1 MTLND
6 FNVLTI
12 DEKLSHMFTVNRK
25 EIQDLSLAIVE
36 IKKEVE
42 SIKKEVES
50 IKKEVESITET
61 LSSFQEETDSKF
73 KKLNKKIRANN
84 LDLENI
90 QLAQNNPIAV
100 GGKKPT
106 YVALGRSPEEN
117 TNSAYMY

>member
-12 DEKLSHMFTVNRK
+12 DEKLSHMFIVNRK

-36 IKKEVE
+36 
-42 SIKKEVES
+42 